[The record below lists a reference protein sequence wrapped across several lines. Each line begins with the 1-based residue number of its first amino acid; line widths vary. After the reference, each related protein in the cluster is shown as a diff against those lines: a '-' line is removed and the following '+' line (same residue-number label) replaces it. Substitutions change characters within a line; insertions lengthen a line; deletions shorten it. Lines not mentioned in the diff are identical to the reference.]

1 MQYVKLFFIF
11 STLFLVKDIFAQEI
25 SASEMKTDVLKMAA
39 HFDKENIELRYSKT
53 IYQDKN
59 DSKPMNQTSGVYY
72 AGNSPYYRLEEKNTL
87 TIQNSTYS
95 MTIDSTEQ
103 KIFIDRT
110 RADFSPVDL
119 NVYQNDSILNAQK
132 FTKTIKGNYIIY
144 TIQSKEGDNGT
155 IEMYVNQKDFFL
167 YKINFYMPK
176 GNYFQESMDDES
188 IEQPLLVIT
197 YNNPK
202 KLSVNDNLFFTSTW
216 LNSETKP
223 FSLTQFAN
231 SYQLIDL
238 RYEPN
243 TSK

>member
-1 MQYVKLFFIF
+1 MQYVKLFLIIA
-11 STLFLVKDIFAQEI
+11 SLKVCNLALSQEI
-25 SASEMKTDVLKMAA
+25 SASEMKADVMKMAA
-39 HFDKENIELRYSKT
+39 HFEKENIELRYNKT

-59 DSKPMNQTSGVYY
+59 DAKPMNQTSGVYY
-72 AGNSPYYRLEEKNTL
+72 AGTSPFYRLEENNTL

-95 MTIDSTEQ
+95 MTIDTAEQ

-119 NVYQNDSILNAQK
+119 KVYQNDSILNAQK
-132 FTKTIKGNYIIY
+132 FTKTTKGNYIVY
-144 TIQSKEGDNGT
+144 TIQSKEGDNGI

-176 GNYFQESMDDES
+176 GNYFQESMDDETL
-188 IEQPLLVIT
+188 EQPLLVIV

-202 KLSVNDNLFFTSTW
+202 KTNFNDNLFYTSKW
-216 LNSETKP
+216 LNAETKP
-223 FSLTQFAN
+223 FSLTQLAI

>member
-1 MQYVKLFFIF
+1 MLYVKHLIISTFVIF
-11 STLFLVKDIFAQEI
+11 SCISFAQEI
-25 SASEMKTDVLKMAA
+25 TASEMKTDVMKMAA
-39 HFDKENIELRYSKT
+39 HFEKENIELRYSKS
-53 IYQDKN
+53 IFQDV
-59 DSKPMNQTSGVYY
+59 SSVKPMNQTSGVYY
-72 AGNSPYYRLEEKNTL
+72 AGTSPFYRLEENNTL
-87 TIQNSTYS
+87 TIQNATFS
-95 MTIDSTEQ
+95 MTIDSSEQ
-103 KIFIDRT
+103 KVFIDRT

-119 NVYQNDSILNAQK
+119 TIYQNDSVLNAQK
-132 FTKTIKGNYIIY
+132 FTKTVKGNIIIY
-144 TIQSKEGDNGT
+144 TIQSKEGDNGVV
-155 IEMYVNQKDFFL
+155 ELYVNQKDFFL

-202 KLSVNDNLFFTSTW
+202 KLNTNDNLFYTTTW

-223 FSLTQFAN
+223 FSLTQFAA
-231 SYQLIDL
+231 SYQLVDL